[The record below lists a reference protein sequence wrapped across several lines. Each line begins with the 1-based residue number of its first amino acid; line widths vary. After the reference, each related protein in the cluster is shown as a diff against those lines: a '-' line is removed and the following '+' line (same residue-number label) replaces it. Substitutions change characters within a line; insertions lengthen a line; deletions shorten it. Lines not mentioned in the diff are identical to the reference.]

1 MYPIPQN
8 QRDSK
13 ETTLLRTAAS
23 KIRWKAS
30 FRLEYTLFTDKHR
43 KGREDMDKQGQGGF
57 ARAIAMDLGTT
68 SVLVAVRGRGI
79 LLQEPSVVAVDR
91 HTGKILQVGQ
101 AARQMLGRTP
111 GDLVAVRPLREGVIS
126 DCTVAEAMVRAFL
139 HKAAPGRLLKPRLLV
154 SVPSGI
160 SEVAERAV
168 VEAGLQAGARRVY
181 LMEEPL
187 AAALGAGIDIA
198 QPEGHMVVDIGGG
211 TTDVAVAALGG
222 VVASTCLTT
231 AGDQFDEALIQ
242 YVRQTHGLLIGA
254 RTAEEVKCA
263 IGQVAGE
270 GEETLAVKG
279 RCLNTGLPREVTLSG
294 KETETAFAPM
304 AQTIVSAVQDV
315 LERTPPELAA
325 DVAVSGILLT
335 GGGSLLRG
343 MDTLLAQETG
353 MATHLAED
361 PIRAVALGLE
371 ATLPHL
377 AKRQEGVLNLA
388 RRRQVE
394 V

>member
-1 MYPIPQN
+1 M
-8 QRDSK
+8 
-13 ETTLLRTAAS
+13 
-23 KIRWKAS
+23 
-30 FRLEYTLFTDKHR
+30 
-43 KGREDMDKQGQGGF
+43 
-57 ARAIAMDLGTT
+57 
-68 SVLVAVRGRGI
+68 
-79 LLQEPSVVAVDR
+79 
-91 HTGKILQVGQ
+91 
-101 AARQMLGRTP
+101 
-111 GDLVAVRPLREGVIS
+111 
-126 DCTVAEAMVRAFL
+126 
-139 HKAAPGRLLKPRLLV
+139 
-154 SVPSGI
+154 
-160 SEVAERAV
+160 AERAV

-294 KETETAFAPM
+294 KETETAFAPV

-343 MDTLLAQETG
+343 MDALLAQETG

>member
-1 MYPIPQN
+1 M
-8 QRDSK
+8 
-13 ETTLLRTAAS
+13 
-23 KIRWKAS
+23 
-30 FRLEYTLFTDKHR
+30 
-43 KGREDMDKQGQGGF
+43 GF
-57 ARAIAMDLGTT
+57 VAHDLGVDLGTSNT
-68 SVLVAVRGRGI
+68 LVYVKHKGIMISEPTIVVVDAGNERRVRAVGDD
-79 LLQEPSVVAVDR
+79 A
-91 HTGKILQVGQ
+91 KI
-101 AARQMLGRTP
+101 MLGRTTE
-111 GDLVAVRPLREGVIS
+111 GVMAVRPMREGVIT
-126 DCTVAEAMVRAFL
+126 DFDMTEIMIQYFMR
-139 HKAAPGRLLKPRLLV
+139 KAIGSSYLVKPRLFL
-154 SVPSGI
+154 SYPCSI
-160 SEVAERAV
+160 SAIERRAV
-168 VEAGLQAGARRVY
+168 GEAAKYAGSRKVLLVEK
-181 LMEEPL
+181 PF
-187 AAALGAGIDIA
+187 AAALGSGLPVFD
-198 QPEGHMVVDIGGG
+198 PNGCMVVDIGGG
-211 TTDVAVAALGG
+211 TTDAAVISLGG
-222 VVASTCLTT
+222 VVISHSVRV
-231 AGDQFDEALIQ
+231 GGVKMDEAIIDFIK
-242 YVRQTHGLLIGA
+242 REFNILIGD

-294 KETETAFAPM
+294 KETETAFAPV